1 MRERTC
7 GPEGHELLRHG
18 RGRLTEVNRKVWL
31 DCREN
36 GGENVIET
44 KIEEKNTVTILLDNS
59 IYYVLGT
66 VLSCNMYYL
75 VLRTIL

>member
-1 MRERTC
+1 M
-7 GPEGHELLRHG
+7 
-18 RGRLTEVNRKVWL
+18 NRKVWL

>member
-1 MRERTC
+1 M
-7 GPEGHELLRHG
+7 
-18 RGRLTEVNRKVWL
+18 NRKVWL

-36 GGENVIET
+36 RGENVIET

>member
-1 MRERTC
+1 M
-7 GPEGHELLRHG
+7 
-18 RGRLTEVNRKVWL
+18 TEVNRKVWL

-59 IYYVLGT
+59 VYYVLGT